1 MNESDSNSG
10 KDDYKKHSY
19 RPTLGRKPDASTCSC
34 VWRCQNLQKLRL
46 HWSFCTAISFILI
59 SLGYKCISWYSYE
72 SERLSIP
79 GLPLIFSP
87 ILITDQNGSHV
98 SKLCKQSSLY
108 QTPTFWLGIWNL
120 GMHKA
125 YGASWPAPGKN
136 PGPWALISFPGG
148 QHIPV
153 LSQSLA
159 RGIKHVLC
167 HSAWERT
174 LGNSGLVPSFPPD
187 STLN

>member
-1 MNESDSNSG
+1 MSIYYRNCLPSRQMNESDSNSC

-87 ILITDQNGSHV
+87 ILMTFPRRAAV
-98 SKLCKQSSLY
+98 PKLWLKQLHCPLAVTSCEGLMTYVALSC
-108 QTPTFWLGIWNL
+108 
-120 GMHKA
+120 
-125 YGASWPAPGKN
+125 SW
-136 PGPWALISFPGG
+136 SFVFFN
-148 QHIPV
+148 IKYPV
-153 LSQSLA
+153 YL
-159 RGIKHVLC
+159 
-167 HSAWERT
+167 
-174 LGNSGLVPSFPPD
+174 
-187 STLN
+187 